1 AKKVPPAAPAA
12 AAPAPAEAES
22 LSQPGAAGALSGFPA
37 SPPLAEDRATP
48 PRSPPAPAAA
58 PSAAMRPRAEMR
70 ERSALQDESPAPPSL
85 ARNLPGGNAANR
97 DTGAAASPQ
106 AHKALDPSLLPRALR
121 DAARTGNTGEVE
133 NLIAQGAPVD
143 ARDTAG
149 RTALMLAALN
159 GHAGAVQ
166 KLLALGAQTS
176 LVDGDGLTAAQHA
189 RRWGYSAVADLI
201 DAAR

>member
-1 AKKVPPAAPAA
+1 
-12 AAPAPAEAES
+12 
-22 LSQPGAAGALSGFPA
+22 
-37 SPPLAEDRATP
+37 
-48 PRSPPAPAAA
+48 
-58 PSAAMRPRAEMR
+58 MRPRVEMR
-70 ERSALQDESPAPPSL
+70 ERSAQDESPAPRSL
-85 ARNLPGGNAANR
+85 ARSLPGGNAANR

-106 AHKALDPSLLPRALR
+106 AHKALNPSLLPRALR
-121 DAARTGNTGEVE
+121 DAARKGNTGEVE

-159 GHAGAVQ
+159 GHAAAVQ

-189 RRWGYSAVADLI
+189 RRWGYSAIAGLI